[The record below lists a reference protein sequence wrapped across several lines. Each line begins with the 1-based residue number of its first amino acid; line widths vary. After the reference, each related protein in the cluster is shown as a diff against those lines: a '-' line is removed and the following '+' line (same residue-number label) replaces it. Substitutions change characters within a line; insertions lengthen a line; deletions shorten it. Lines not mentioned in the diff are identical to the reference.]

1 MNQLK
6 EHQPFWYF
14 FVIGFIIM
22 WCCCFCGCF
31 AFFIRSAVLK
41 NMGGDSSQAESG
53 VQMQEH
59 EQPPGARAEAYIV
72 SNEAPDVMNMG
83 PSLGG

>member
-1 MNQLK
+1 M
-6 EHQPFWYF
+6 
-14 FVIGFIIM
+14 
-22 WCCCFCGCF
+22 
-31 AFFIRSAVLK
+31 LK